1 MLGKFVTSKYFVIQ
15 KKYMYPSNLE
25 QIITTQLFLIRAKQT
40 KQNKNL
46 TEKRVHND
54 NFAACTMGVSEER

>member
-1 MLGKFVTSKYFVIQ
+1 
-15 KKYMYPSNLE
+15 MYPSNLE

-54 NFAACTMGVSEER
+54 NFAACTMGVSEERWKSIYVILIIVTHIL